1 MYVYIQSLKYVT
13 STPRCK
19 RMAQNTN
26 IKKKCHTINSK
37 HWMADDRMR
46 KRTNQSL
53 VYIIIIIMTRWY
65 TQFQCQFL
73 SVYWFAQSLKS
84 YIKDLDMLLMNSWK
98 TDCAVRISF
107 KFSKIVFGIFVIRL
121 EDVLIE
127 LSIENNCDGNLVVKK
142 IVKILLKSIKK
153 NFNRSSVF
161 LVTY

>member
-13 STPRCK
+13 SAPRCK

-26 IKKKCHTINSK
+26 EKKNHTFNSK
-37 HWMADDRMR
+37 HWTADDRMR

-53 VYIIIIIMTRWY
+53 EYIIIIIMTRWY

-98 TDCAVRISF
+98 TDCAVRIPF
-107 KFSKIVFGIFVIRL
+107 RFSKIVFEIFVIRL
-121 EDVLIE
+121 
-127 LSIENNCDGNLVVKK
+127 
-142 IVKILLKSIKK
+142 K
-153 NFNRSSVF
+153 NFLSKFVLLWR
-161 LVTY
+161 